1 VTPQIALVLL
11 ITAGALVL
19 FALERYPVDF
29 VALGILALFLALG
42 AAGVLDLPPEEA
54 LSGFSNPAT
63 ITVLAMFVLSAGV
76 YRTGAVHA
84 LVRRVAPLAGTG
96 EARQLL
102 VVGLVTSVVSAFI
115 NNTAA
120 VAILIPMVNGI
131 AQRTGTSA
139 SRLLIPL
146 SYFSQLAGVT
156 TLIGT
161 STSILG
167 STLAQRLGLRGYG
180 MFEFTHIGVLILA
193 VGTAYLVLVGRHL
206 LPRRAAQPLEER
218 YRVAP
223 YLAEVLVRPGSP
235 LHNRTLAQARLGE
248 LTDVTVLAVERRGVR
263 LPHPVVERR
272 LLAGDV
278 LFVHASAAQLLA
290 IRDEAHLEIA
300 SEAKF
305 RHRSAP
311 PPRAGH
317 SGHTGGAEQAGRP
330 GRAAGETP
338 GSDEPLL
345 MEVIV
350 APDSPLV
357 GATLVEHDFRGR
369 YGCTV
374 LAVRK
379 HGQVVHERLR
389 RVRFAVGDALL
400 IQGDPAALERLRRS
414 PGFIVA
420 EQTEQGTLEVFR
432 RHKIPV
438 AVGIVA
444 GVVLLAALGIQP
456 IMVAA
461 LEGCVLMVL
470 TGCLK
475 PAELHA
481 AIRWDVVFLLAGVVP
496 LGIALER
503 SGGTRLLADATASL
517 AQGLPAVAVLALF
530 YAVAMLLTAAISNN
544 ATVLLLVPVAAS
556 TTQALGID
564 PRAVILAV
572 MFSSSLDFST
582 PVGYQTNTMVYG
594 LGGYRFA
601 DFVRAGGPLNLLL
614 CVAVPIFIALLWR

>member
-1 VTPQIALVLL
+1 MHGDLDLTMTPQIALVLL
-11 ITAGALVL
+11 IIAGALVL

-29 VALGILALFLALG
+29 IALGILALFLALG
-42 AAGVLDLPPEEA
+42 SAGVLDLPPEEA

-76 YRTGAVHA
+76 YRSGAVHT
-84 LVRRVAPLAGTG
+84 LVRRVTPLAGAG

-102 VVGLVTSVVSAFI
+102 VIGLVTSVVSAFI

-167 STLAQRLGLRGYG
+167 STLAQQLGLRGYG
-180 MFEFTHIGVLILA
+180 MFEFSAIGLLVLA
-193 VGTAYLVLVGRHL
+193 TGTAYLLLIGRHL
-206 LPRRAAQPLEER
+206 LPRRRGTEPLAER

-223 YLAEVLVRPGSP
+223 YLAEVLILPGSP
-235 LHNRTLAQARLGE
+235 LHGRTLAQARLGE
-248 LTDVTVLAVERRGVR
+248 LTDVTVLAVERQGTR
-263 LPHPVVERR
+263 LPQPVAERR
-272 LLAGDV
+272 LRAGDV
-278 LFVHASAAQLLA
+278 LFVHAGAAQLLA
-290 IRDEAHLEIA
+290 IREEAHLAI
-300 SEAKF
+300 EAEV
-305 RHRSAP
+305 RLGRAPAP
-311 PPRAGH
+311 PGEGTHQAAAHG
-317 SGHTGGAEQAGRP
+317 SG
-330 GRAAGETP
+330 AA
-338 GSDEPLL
+338 DEPRL

-350 APDSPLV
+350 APDAPLV

-400 IQGDPAALERLRRS
+400 IQGDEAALERLRRS

-420 EQTEQGTLEVFR
+420 EQTEQDSLKVFR

-444 GVVLLAALGIQP
+444 GVVLLAALGVQP

-461 LEGCVLMVL
+461 LEGCILMVL

-503 SGGTRLLADATASL
+503 SGGTRLLAGATAAV
-517 AQGLPAVAVLALF
+517 AQGLPPVAVLALF
-530 YAVAMLLTAAISNN
+530 YLMAMLLTAAISNN
-544 ATVLLLVPVAAS
+544 ATVLLLLPVAVS
-556 TTQALGID
+556 TAQVLGID
-564 PRAVILAV
+564 PRALILSV
-572 MFSSSLDFST
+572 MLSSSLDFST

-594 LGGYRFA
+594 LGGYRFV
-601 DFVRAGGPLNLLL
+601 DFVRAGAPLNLIL
-614 CVAVPIFIALLWR
+614 CVAVPLFIALLWR